1 MSAVQVISVDDTD
14 EILRVELKIM
24 VRQAMMS
31 ALTAREIK
39 TLEKRYL
46 VNDMTLRDIGNET
59 GVCAQTI
66 RVVEARALMKM
77 RKFQIGSYRVI
88 QKLQMLD
95 RRQGGFGN
103 QMKNN
108 QFEFFYLIYKKT
120 DQAEKLLDTFH

>member
-1 MSAVQVISVDDTD
+1 MSAVQAISVDDTD

-77 RKFQIGSYRVI
+77 RKFRKI
-88 QKLQMLD
+88 
-95 RRQGGFGN
+95 
-103 QMKNN
+103 
-108 QFEFFYLIYKKT
+108 FEELR
-120 DQAEKLLDTFH
+120 